1 MAQNFEN
8 HTRFMPLF
16 HFVVMPL
23 LLLNLIWSIVR
34 VVRQFSAESVV
45 SLILAITFVLLA
57 LAARLMAVT
66 VQDRLIRLE
75 MRLRLARL
83 LPPDLQA
90 RANDLTVSQY
100 VSLRFASDEEL
111 PALTRKVLAENLT
124 DRKAIKRLVKNWQ
137 ADLLRA

>member
-8 HTRFMPLF
+8 HARFFPLF

-23 LLLNLIWSIVR
+23 LIFNLIWSIVR
-34 VVRQFSAESVV
+34 ALRHSTADTVV
-45 SLILAITFVLLA
+45 SVILAFALVLLA
-57 LAARLMAVT
+57 LAARMMALT

-75 MRLRLARL
+75 MRMRFARL

-90 RANDLTVSQY
+90 RANSLTVSQF

-111 PALTRKVLAENLT
+111 ADLTRKVLADNLT

>member
-1 MAQNFEN
+1 MTQNFDN
-8 HTRFMPLF
+8 HARFFPLF
-16 HFVVMPL
+16 HFVVVPL
-23 LLLNLIWSIVR
+23 LLFNLIWSIVR

-45 SLILAITFVLLA
+45 SLILAIAFVLLA
-57 LAARLMAVT
+57 LAARLMALA

-75 MRLRLARL
+75 MRLRFARL
-83 LPPDLQA
+83 LPPDLQP
-90 RANDLTVSQY
+90 RADSLTVNQF
-100 VSLRFASDEEL
+100 VSLRFAGDEEL